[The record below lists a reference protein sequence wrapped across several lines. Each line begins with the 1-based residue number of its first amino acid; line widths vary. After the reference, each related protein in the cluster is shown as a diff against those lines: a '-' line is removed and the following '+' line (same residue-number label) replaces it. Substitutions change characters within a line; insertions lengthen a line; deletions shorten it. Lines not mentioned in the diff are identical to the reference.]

1 MTKKEFEKGIN
12 NSRKIVGNHFGY
24 KKSGYVSYKIVNGY
38 FFYILHLVDASIDL
52 KVKPLY
58 ADDLWWDFFQ
68 MPENK
73 KTLSLRGNGAFAL
86 SGELIGEY
94 QTFVEDWTNYTEQ
107 DFEKIW
113 ASVFNKIEE
122 EIANFISQN
131 PSADR
136 YMPPA
141 TNMRG
146 DVSLT
151 YLIALLHNHKEHKV
165 VELIKEAQKNNRR
178 SGMSTWIGDEEIDG
192 YSFILKYANS
202 ML

>member
-1 MTKKEFEKGIN
+1 M
-12 NSRKIVGNHFGY
+12 VGNLFGY

-38 FFYILHLVDASIDL
+38 FFYILHLVDTSVDL

-58 ADDLWWDFFQ
+58 ADDLWWDIFQ

-73 KTLSLRGNGAFAL
+73 KPLSLRGNGAFAL

-94 QTFVEDWTNYTEQ
+94 QIFIRGRENYTEQ

-113 ASVFNKIEE
+113 ISVFNEIEAG
-122 EIANFISQN
+122 IANFISRN
-131 PSADR
+131 PSVDK
-136 YMPPA
+136 YMPPS

-151 YLIALLHNHKEHKV
+151 YLIALLHNNKVHKA
-165 VELIKEAQKNNRR
+165 VELIHEARKNNNCCGI
-178 SGMSTWIGDEEIDG
+178 SKWVDDEEIDG

-202 ML
+202 IL